1 VRALAIPTEAGK
13 VQEMERLTAAAV
25 GEFGR
30 FEEIP
35 LFRQA
40 VNWSHLAMGRR
51 VLALIISVPLV
62 LCAQKATRQAEVKI
76 QKTSLTRD
84 QEIQLGKEAAA
95 QVEREMEVVHN
106 AEVEAWL
113 NRIGQ
118 GLAKTPQA
126 NAYPYYFK
134 LVNEDSINAF
144 ALPGGPMYVH
154 TGLLKAADTEGEVAG
169 VLAHE
174 MSHVALRHGAA
185 QMGKQQTWGTLFGV
199 LGTAV
204 GVATG
209 GSNGECGMLCQAGQL
224 GAGIGGASVLT
235 RFSRGYERDADL
247 NGARMMAS
255 AGYNPMDLPRFF
267 EKLQSKLGSAGEP
280 KGLSLWLS
288 DHPATG
294 SRIQYVADDIKFYQQ
309 REYSADTGQFP
320 RIKQVVARIPA
331 PKPKP
336 AFLVLAKKG
345 ATQRTNIPEGF
356 KDYQANGFAIAYP
369 GAWQAGQ
376 AQTGGSLYI
385 IPQGGAA
392 QSKNSGVEL
401 IAGAMIDYYIPK
413 TGATADLEATTR
425 EFLDGLR
432 QGDSNLR
439 SFTPERTQVGGKPA
453 IVTKLTTRTSYQQ
466 DPEQIA
472 RLYTVAREAGLWYIV
487 VATPPSRQADIDPT
501 LQQLVRSVQF
511 PD

>member
-1 VRALAIPTEAGK
+1 MR
-13 VQEMERLTAAAV
+13 
-25 GEFGR
+25 
-30 FEEIP
+30 
-35 LFRQA
+35 
-40 VNWSHLAMGRR
+40 RR
-51 VLALIISVPLV
+51 VFALILSIPLV
-62 LCAQKATRQAEVKI
+62 LCAQKAARQQEVRV

-95 QVEREMEVVHN
+95 QVEREMEIVHN
-106 AEVEAWL
+106 PDVEAWL

-118 GLAKTPQA
+118 NLARTPQA
-126 NAYPYYFK
+126 NEYPYYFK
-134 LVNEDSINAF
+134 IVNEDSINAF

-154 TGLLKAADTEGEVAG
+154 TGLLKAADSEGEVAG

-185 QMGKQQTWGTLFGV
+185 QMSKQQTWGTLFGV
-199 LGTAV
+199 LGAAV
-204 GVATG
+204 GAAAG
-209 GSNGECGMLCQAGQL
+209 GPNGECGMLCKAGQL

-235 RFSRGYERDADL
+235 RFSRGFERDADL

-255 AGYNPMDLPRFF
+255 AGYDPMDLPRFF

-294 SRIQYVADDIKFYQQ
+294 SRIQYVADDIRFYQK
-309 REYSADTGQFP
+309 RDYTADTGQFP
-320 RIKQVVARIPA
+320 RIKQIVARIPA

-345 ATQRTNIPEGF
+345 AAPRTNLPDGF
-356 KDYQANGFAIAYP
+356 KDYQANGFAVAYP
-369 GAWQAGQ
+369 GNWQVGQ
-376 AQTGGSLYI
+376 AQSGGGSVYI

-392 QSKNSGVEL
+392 QSRDGGVEL

-413 TGATADLEATTR
+413 AGAAAAAQLDATTR

-439 SFTPERTQVGGKPA
+439 YFTPERTQVGGRPA
-453 IVTKLTTRTSYQQ
+453 MVAKLTTRTSYQQ
-466 DPEQIA
+466 DPEQAA

-487 VATPPSRQADIDPT
+487 VATPPSRAGELDPV
-501 LQQLVRSVQF
+501 LDQIVRSVQF